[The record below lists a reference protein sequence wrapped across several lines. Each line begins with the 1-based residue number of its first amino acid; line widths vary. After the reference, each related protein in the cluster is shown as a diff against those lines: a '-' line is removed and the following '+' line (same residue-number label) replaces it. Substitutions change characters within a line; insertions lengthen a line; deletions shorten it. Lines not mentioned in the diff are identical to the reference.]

1 MTNPF
6 KGGKER
12 GRGGQSK
19 SGKGRGRE
27 KRRERETSGTGGASG
42 TAQGEVELGGRYL
55 AREEADLFPPLYS
68 GGNK

>member
-12 GRGGQSK
+12 GGGGQSK

-27 KRRERETSGTGGASG
+27 RRREGETSES
-42 TAQGEVELGGRYL
+42 AQDEAAWGGRYL
-55 AREEADLFPPLYS
+55 EREEADLFPPLYS